1 MSIEIKGLSL
11 VPRRQTYSHIARRFG
26 EDRPATRY
34 EEATFDLQAVANF
47 HYRPI
52 YAPDREIHDP
62 SLTAI
67 KMADWYV
74 FRDPRQFYYG
84 TYSMSRASMN
94 ETIERHFKM
103 VDERGLLDQIDA
115 DWMQKVHDYLIPMRH
130 YEWGANMN
138 NMLICDIG
146 YGTQITS
153 AAAFCAMDRLGM
165 ALYISRLGLA
175 IDGNSGEALE
185 QGRTDWVEA
194 PYWQATRHAVEDS
207 FVIQDW
213 FETFIAQNL
222 ALDGVMH
229 PLVFGEF
236 DAASQ
241 SHNAMGITL
250 ITQFMTDWFK
260 DNSRWVD
267 AVVKAAAAESTDN
280 KQLLAGWFKTWR
292 GRAAEAAVP
301 VAGHVLG
308 DQGGEALKSVL
319 DQLDARAGQ
328 LGLAG

>member
-1 MSIEIKGLSL
+1 MSIQIKGLSL
-11 VPRRQTYSHIARRFG
+11 EPRRQTYSHIARRFG

-34 EEATFDLQAVANF
+34 EEATYDVQAVTNF

-52 YAPDREIHDP
+52 YAPEYEIHDP
-62 SLTAI
+62 SRTAI
-67 KMADWYV
+67 NMADWYV
-74 FRDPRQFYYG
+74 FKDPRQFYYG
-84 TYSMSRASMN
+84 TYNMSRASMN

-115 DWMQKVHDYLIPMRH
+115 DWMQKVRDYLIPMRH

-138 NMLICDIG
+138 NILICDYG
-146 YGTQITS
+146 YGTQLTS
-153 AAAFCAMDRLGM
+153 AAAFSAMDRLGM
-165 ALYISRLGLA
+165 AQYISRVGLA
-175 IDGNSGEALE
+175 IDGNTGESLE
-185 QGRTDWVEA
+185 QGRTDWVEV
-194 PYWQATRHAVEDS
+194 PYWQPTRHAVEDS

-236 DAASQ
+236 DRASQ
-241 SHNAMGITL
+241 PHNAMGITL

-260 DNSRWVD
+260 DNNRWVD
-267 AVVKAAAAESTDN
+267 AVVKAAAGESADN
-280 KQLLAGWFKTWR
+280 KKLLSGWFKTWR
-292 GRAAEAAVP
+292 GRAEEAAAP

-308 DQGGEALKSVL
+308 DQGGEALKTVL

-328 LGLAG
+328 LGLEG